1 MRLDGLGYTVGKI
14 IEYVLNKNYYQGEKV
29 KTLSYVGFRK
39 NHPHDEHSIIRMGF
53 IVTLLRK
60 SKSPLIN
67 AGKGLIRNACDDAII
82 VLAGIMEEFN

>member
-1 MRLDGLGYTVGKI
+1 
-14 IEYVLNKNYYQGEKV
+14 
-29 KTLSYVGFRK
+29 VGFRK

-53 IVTLLRK
+53 MVDPFEKEQI
-60 SKSPLIN
+60 PLIN

>member
-1 MRLDGLGYTVGKI
+1 
-14 IEYVLNKNYYQGEKV
+14 V

-53 IVTLLRK
+53 INDTFEQDQI
-60 SKSPLIN
+60 PLIN